1 MKYEVIQQAIDH
13 VTTLNVVT
21 GQKQLKEKVIE
32 ELQRNGY
39 QTEANAVEQS
49 DDLQEFT
56 VTLG

>member
-1 MKYEVIQQAIDH
+1 MKYEVIQQAIDQ

-21 GQKQLKEKVIE
+21 CQKQLKEKVVE

-49 DDLQEFT
+49 DDLQEFISQ
-56 VTLG
+56 